1 MSLMDELVKHS
12 YVSILPSHAFTF
24 SFGFLPSLFFCTFL
38 LSCFHSSP
46 CISHFWLLPN
56 GIPTSL
62 QIIVHFHKCGIITF
76 GTGEFFLRIDKLSSH
91 SLHSLLVKLRDAL
104 FDFVVFGL

>member
-12 YVSILPSHAFTF
+12 YVSVLPSHAFTF
-24 SFGFLPSLFFCTFL
+24 GFSFFPSLFFCIFL
-38 LSCFHSSP
+38 LSCFHPSP

-62 QIIVHFHKCGIITF
+62 QIIVHFHKCSIITF
-76 GTGEFFLRIDKLSSH
+76 GTGEFFLRTDKLSSH

>member
-1 MSLMDELVKHS
+1 MDELVKHS
-12 YVSILPSHAFTF
+12 YVSILTSHAFTF
-24 SFGFLPSLFFCTFL
+24 GFGFLPSLFFCFSFL
-38 LSCFHSSP
+38 AYFQASP
-46 CISHFWLLPN
+46 CVCHFWLLPN

-91 SLHSLLVKLRDAL
+91 SLHSLLVKLGYAL
-104 FDFVVFGL
+104 FDFVVFSL

>member
-12 YVSILPSHAFTF
+12 YVSILPSHAFPF
-24 SFGFLPSLFFCTFL
+24 GFGFLPSLFFCIFL
-38 LSCFHSSP
+38 LTCFHSVPSL
-46 CISHFWLLPN
+46 CHFRFLPY

-62 QIIVHFHKCGIITF
+62 QIIVHFHKCSIITF

-91 SLHSLLVKLRDAL
+91 PLHSLLVKLRDAL
-104 FDFVVFGL
+104 FDFVVFSL